1 MKRLSV
7 GILSAAA
14 LAGLAGSTVAYGWG
28 SSDAGTPAPVSSSR
42 SAERPHAQV
51 VRPGTP
57 SGGRRACRP
66 PTSSSGA
73 CVTDVVRTVVV
84 PAPAAPAAAAPAAPV
99 RPRPAAPPAT
109 TQGRL
114 PGPAATGQPAEEPGE
129 DHAEEPGEDHEEEHG
144 DDDGDH
150 DEVPGS

>member
-28 SSDAGTPAPVSSSR
+28 SAGAGTPAPLSSSR

-51 VRPGTP
+51 VRPGTHFRWAP
-57 SGGRRACRP
+57 CVAPAHLEHGV
-66 PTSSSGA
+66 

-84 PAPAAPAAAAPAAPV
+84 PAPAAPAAATPAAPS
-99 RPRPAAPPAT
+99 AT
-109 TQGRL
+109 TQGATG
-114 PGPAATGQPAEEPGE
+114 PAGPAATQEPTEEPGD
-129 DHAEEPGEDHEEEHG
+129 DHAEEPGEDHEEHG

-150 DEVPGS
+150 AEAPGN

>member
-28 SSDAGTPAPVSSSR
+28 SSSAGTTAAVTPSG
-42 SAERPHAQV
+42 SAQRPHAQV
-51 VRPGTP
+51 VRPGTHFRWAP
-57 SGGRRACRP
+57 CVAPAHLEHGV
-66 PTSSSGA
+66 

-84 PAPAAPAAAAPAAPV
+84 PAPAAATPAA
-99 RPRPAAPPAT
+99 PAAPPAT
-109 TQGRL
+109 SQGATGAA
-114 PGPAATGQPAEEPGE
+114 GPAATQEPAEEPGDDQAEEPGE
-129 DHAEEPGEDHEEEHG
+129 DHDEHG

-150 DEVPGS
+150 AEAPGN

>member
-28 SSDAGTPAPVSSSR
+28 SSDAGTPAPVSSPR
-42 SAERPHAQV
+42 SSEGQHAQV
-51 VRPGTP
+51 VRPATHFRWAPCVAPAHLEHGV
-57 SGGRRACRP
+57 
-66 PTSSSGA
+66 

-84 PAPAAPAAAAPAAPV
+84 PAPAAPAPAVPAAPGTAPAATQGAATAPAAAPE
-99 RPRPAAPPAT
+99 PAQEP
-109 TQGRL
+109 
-114 PGPAATGQPAEEPGE
+114 EE
-129 DHAEEPGEDHEEEHG
+129 DQAEEPGEDHEQEHG

-150 DEVPGS
+150 VEEPDD

>member
-28 SSDAGTPAPVSSSR
+28 SSSAGTTAAVSSSR

-51 VRPGTP
+51 VRPGTHFRWAP
-57 SGGRRACRP
+57 CVAPAHLEHGV
-66 PTSSSGA
+66 

-84 PAPAAPAAAAPAAPV
+84 PAPAAPAAATPAA
-99 RPRPAAPPAT
+99 PAAPPAT
-109 TQGRL
+109 SQDATGAA
-114 PGPAATGQPAEEPGE
+114 GPAATQEPAEEPGD
-129 DHAEEPGEDHEEEHG
+129 DHAEEPGEDHDEHG

-150 DEVPGS
+150 AEAPGN